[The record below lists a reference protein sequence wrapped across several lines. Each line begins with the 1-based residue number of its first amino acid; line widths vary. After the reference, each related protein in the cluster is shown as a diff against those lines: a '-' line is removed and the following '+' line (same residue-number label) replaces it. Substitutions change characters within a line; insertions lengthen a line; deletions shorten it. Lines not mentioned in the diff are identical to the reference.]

1 MEDITND
8 VSWHSQLERVI
19 SDEGERCL
27 CFSWL
32 HGKSQKMFSKLNTMI
47 SIPVIVMSTIAGS
60 ASIGSTNLFSNAT
73 IAGVSIGVV
82 SLMVGVLNTVSSYF
96 GWAKRSEAHRI
107 AAVTYEKVYRFILIE
122 LAMPREERMVARD
135 MLKIVRDQ
143 CDRLQETSPQIP
155 DQIIWEFK
163 KKFGDSTP
171 DLKKPEITNGLDP
184 IFVYSVDTAA
194 PSRRSVRPAPQT
206 TTEPQ
211 TPIEQPVT
219 PRPISPSPTELTAIP
234 VANKASAVVVPS
246 PKRVSIFQSKPKPVE
261 IH

>member
-1 MEDITND
+1 MDDITNE

-60 ASIGSTNLFSNAT
+60 ASIGSANLFSNST
-73 IAGVSIGVV
+73 LAGVSIGAV
-82 SLMVGVLNTVSSYF
+82 SLMVGVLNTISSYF

-107 AAVTYEKVYRFILIE
+107 ASITYEKVYRFILIE
-122 LAMPREERMVARD
+122 LAMPREERMAARD
-135 MLKIVRDQ
+135 MLKVVRDQ

-155 DQIIWEFK
+155 DQVIAEFK

-171 DLKKPEITNGLDP
+171 DVKKPEITNGLDP
-184 IFVYSVDTAA
+184 IFVYSADVGT
-194 PSRRSVRPAPQT
+194 PSRRIAPCPLPV
-206 TTEPQ
+206 E
-211 TPIEQPVT
+211 PVT
-219 PRPISPSPTELTAIP
+219 LPPPPSSSSPSSPPSDLVVIP
-234 VANKASAVVVPS
+234 ATNKSSAVIA
-246 PKRVSIFQSKPKPVE
+246 KRVSIFQSKSKGTV
-261 IH
+261 

>member
-1 MEDITND
+1 MIDDITSD

-47 SIPVIVMSTIAGS
+47 SIPVILMSTIAGS
-60 ASIGSTNLFSNAT
+60 ASIGSANLFSDPT
-73 IAGVSIGVV
+73 IAGVSIGTV
-82 SLMVGVLNTVSSYF
+82 SLMVGVLNTISSYF

-122 LAMPREERMVARD
+122 LAMPREERMAARD
-135 MLKIVRDQ
+135 MLKVVRDQ
-143 CDRLQETSPQIP
+143 CDRLQETSPQVP
-155 DQIIWEFK
+155 DQVIWEFK

-184 IFVYSVDTAA
+184 IFVYSIEAA
-194 PSRRSVRPAPQT
+194 TPSMRNIRFL
-206 TTEPQ
+206 PQ
-211 TPIEQPVT
+211 TPADAIT
-219 PRPISPSPTELTAIP
+219 PRPPSPQPMEAVVIP
-234 VANKASAVVVPS
+234 VTDQNSPVVVPS
-246 PKRVSIFQSKPKPVE
+246 PKRVSIFQPKPKSSE
-261 IH
+261 K

>member
-47 SIPVIVMSTIAGS
+47 SIPVIIMSTIAGS
-60 ASIGSTNLFSNAT
+60 ASIGSANLFSNAAV
-73 IAGVSIGVV
+73 AGVSIGVV
-82 SLMVGVLNTVSSYF
+82 SLMVGVLNTISSYF

-155 DQIIWEFK
+155 DQIISEFK

-184 IFVYSVDTAA
+184 IFVYSVDTSA
-194 PSRRSVRPAPQT
+194 PSRRIMSHVPKT

-211 TPIEQPVT
+211 TPIEQA
-219 PRPISPSPTELTAIP
+219 SPKPLPPAHTELTVIP
-234 VANKASAVVVPS
+234 VANKASAVVVPT
-246 PKRVSIFQSKPKPVE
+246 PKRISIFQSKPKPVE